1 MHRFKELEVWKRSVK
16 LAKTIYHLTKGFPYS
31 ERFGLISQLN
41 RCSVSIPSNI
51 AEGAGRNTIGE
62 FNQFLGIATG
72 SLYELETQLIIS
84 NEIGFVSK
92 DDLDRI
98 SIEIEEINKM
108 IIGLKKSLFRK

>member
-16 LAKTIYHLTKGFPYS
+16 LAKTIYRLTKGFPDS

-51 AEGAGRNTIGE
+51 AEGAGRNTPGE
-62 FNQFLGIATG
+62 FKQFLGISTG

-92 DDLDRI
+92 DELNPI
-98 SIEIEEINKM
+98 LIEIDEINKM
-108 IIGLKKSLFRK
+108 IIGLKRSLFKK